1 MLLRCLIRS
10 RETMHLGKTLRF
22 KKIASD
28 AWHVGAGSAIIEGVC
43 CGSFTSIL
51 PCPLSGPQSTIPD
64 MPDAVR
70 SASAC
75 RDLAE
80 SKCV

>member
-22 KKIASD
+22 KKITSD

-43 CGSFTSIL
+43 CGSFSTVL
-51 PCPLSGPQSTIPD
+51 GCRRHVRVTPQSRPLERTSQSGSFVPTTVIETD
-64 MPDAVR
+64 
-70 SASAC
+70 
-75 RDLAE
+75 
-80 SKCV
+80 